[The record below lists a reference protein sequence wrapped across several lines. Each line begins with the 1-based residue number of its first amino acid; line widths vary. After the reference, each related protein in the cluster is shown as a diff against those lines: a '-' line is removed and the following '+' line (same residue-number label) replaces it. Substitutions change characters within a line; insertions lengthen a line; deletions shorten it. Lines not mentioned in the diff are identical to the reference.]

1 MATSAKDGN
10 RTSIGHYIPR
20 PQPTVRSVN
29 ANRTWLNGPIRRL
42 FDFGLAATAGLIL
55 SPVIAVVALLV
66 RRAHGS
72 PVVFRQVRAGKD
84 TEPITISKFR
94 TMTNTRSDDGE
105 LRPDEDRL
113 TPLGRRLRSS
123 SLDELPQLWSVIT
136 GDMSLIGPRPLPMA
150 YIARYNAKQLGR
162 LDTRPGITGWAQV
175 NGRNA
180 LSWPDK
186 LALDVWYIEHA
197 SPLLD
202 AKILFRTILSVV
214 KRDGVSADGH
224 ATMPEFMGET

>member
-1 MATSAKDGN
+1 MAG
-10 RTSIGHYIPR
+10 I
-20 PQPTVRSVN
+20 
-29 ANRTWLNGPIRRL
+29 
-42 FDFGLAATAGLIL
+42 IL
-55 SPVIAVVALLV
+55 SPVIAVVAVLV

-84 TEPITISKFR
+84 AEPITISKFR
-94 TMTNTRSDDGE
+94 TMTDERSADGE
-105 LRPDEDRL
+105 LLPDGDRL

-150 YIARYNAKQLGR
+150 YVGRYSSEQLRR
-162 LDTRPGITGWAQV
+162 LDARPGITGWAQI

-180 LSWPDK
+180 LSWPHK
-186 LALDVWYIEHA
+186 LALDVWYVEHA
-197 SPLLD
+197 SPRLD
-202 AKILFRTILSVV
+202 TRILVRTILSVV